1 MSVARSHLSIL
12 RTVGV
17 YERLLDSVSED
28 VFTATPPMGGWSY
41 AEVYTHIFT
50 TNIVCIAAIDKC
62 IQGKATES
70 STPLHFLVRMVFLFG
85 RFPRGNKVPDRFK
98 ENVTKATRDEAR
110 ALIVDFKDKLEAIT
124 PATPGASKTQ
134 RQKHPRMGMLDA
146 VKWYEFIDI
155 HTRHHKR
162 QLDRI
167 SRSFARSRA

>member
-1 MSVARSHLSIL
+1 MSIARSHRSISK
-12 RTVGV
+12 TVGA
-17 YERLLDSVSED
+17 YERLLNTVSEEA
-28 VFTATPPMGGWSY
+28 FTTTPPMGGWSY

-70 STPLHFLVRMVFLFG
+70 NAPLHFLVRLVFLFG

-98 ENVTKATRDEAR
+98 ENVTKASREEAR
-110 ALIVDFKDKLEAIT
+110 ALISDFKNKLEAIT
-124 PATPGASKTQ
+124 PATPKTSRTQ
-134 RQKHPRMGMLDA
+134 KQKHPRMGMLDA
-146 VKWYEFIDI
+146 MKWYEFIDI

-167 SRSFARSRA
+167 TRSFAQSRS

>member
-1 MSVARSHLSIL
+1 MTIAGSHRSILKSVAF
-12 RTVGV
+12 
-17 YERLLDSVSED
+17 YEALLDEVTEEA
-28 VFTATPPMGGWSY
+28 FKATPPMGGWSY

-70 STPLHFLVRMVFLFG
+70 TAPLHYLVRLVFLFG

-98 ENVTKATRDEAR
+98 ENVTKASREEAR
-110 ALIVDFKDKLEAIT
+110 VLIREFKEQLEAIT
-124 PATPGASKTQ
+124 PATPNASKTQ
-134 RQKHPRMGMLDA
+134 KQKHPRMGLLNA
-146 VKWYEFIDI
+146 VRWYQFIEI

-167 SRSFARSRA
+167 RKSLAKAA